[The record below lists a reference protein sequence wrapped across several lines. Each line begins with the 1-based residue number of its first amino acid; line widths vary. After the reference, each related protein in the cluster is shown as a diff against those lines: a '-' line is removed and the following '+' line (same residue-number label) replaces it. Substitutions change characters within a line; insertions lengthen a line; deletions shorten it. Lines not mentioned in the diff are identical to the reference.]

1 MFKMTDSADSDID
14 CKANKK
20 QMLVKTNYETHT

>member
-20 QMLVKTNYETHT
+20 